1 MKESSREI
9 AYVLILVFVV
19 WMLTKVIW
27 FMPFI
32 VLVPMVIVYT
42 VDSPLVY
49 LFSLALI
56 GELFS
61 FLPPGIVIMVVFIPW
76 VIQRIVRVVQVDVSF
91 AFAAMVVGTCLL
103 QLAVM
108 FIPSAVQAGSVQVV
122 PWLSAGLVVL
132 FSSTVTWLV
141 AIAVYYNRSW

>member
-56 GELFS
+56 
-61 FLPPGIVIMVVFIPW
+61 GIVIMVVFIPW